1 MCDLTNRQR
10 GELNLLFKDSHK
22 TFDDGVVVVVL
33 VVVVVVV
40 VFGTSVLQSFRLEIR
55 SFAQS

>member
-10 GELNLLFKDSHK
+10 GELNLLFKGSHK
-22 TFDDGVVVVVL
+22 AFDDVVDVV

-40 VFGTSVLQSFRLEIR
+40 VFGTSVLQSF
-55 SFAQS
+55 